1 MLDLNIT
8 ILFQLVN
15 FLIAVYVLNI
25 LLVRPIRAILQ
36 ERKNTMDNL
45 QGEADAFSHEAQ
57 ERMAAYQAAL
67 TAARHEATQ
76 TREAARE
83 AGLAEQQGIVTAAG
97 QKAQAHIALAQD
109 AIKKE
114 AAEALAAL
122 QKQVKV
128 LAGKVATQVL
138 N

>member
-36 ERKNTMDNL
+36 ERKNTMDDL
-45 QGEADAFSHEAQ
+45 QGEADAFSREAH
-57 ERMAAYQAAL
+57 ERMSAYQAAL
-67 TAARHEATQ
+67 STARHEATLA
-76 TREAARE
+76 RDEARA
-83 AGLAEQQGIVTAAG
+83 AGLAEQQSIVTDAG
-97 QKAQAHIALAQD
+97 LTAQAHIAAAQD
-109 AIKKE
+109 AIRKE
-114 AAEALAAL
+114 ADEALASL
-122 QKQVKV
+122 KKQVKN

>member
-45 QGEADAFSHEAQ
+45 QGEADAFTREAR
-57 ERMAAYQAAL
+57 ERMSTYQAAL
-67 TAARHEATQ
+67 SKARHEATLA
-76 TREAARE
+76 RDAARAE
-83 AGLAEQQGIVTAAG
+83 GLTEQQSIVADAGL
-97 QKAQAHIALAQD
+97 KAQAHISKAQD
-109 AIKKE
+109 AIKQE
-114 AAEALAAL
+114 ADEALASL
-122 QKQVKV
+122 QKQVKI

>member
-45 QGEADAFSHEAQ
+45 QGEADAFSREAS

-67 TAARHEATQ
+67 TSARQEATQ
-76 TREAARE
+76 NREAARA
-83 AGLAEQQGIVTAAG
+83 AGLTEQQSIVAAAG
-97 QKAQAHIALAQD
+97 QKAQAHIASAQEN
-109 AIKKE
+109 IKKE

-122 QKQVKV
+122 KKQVKV